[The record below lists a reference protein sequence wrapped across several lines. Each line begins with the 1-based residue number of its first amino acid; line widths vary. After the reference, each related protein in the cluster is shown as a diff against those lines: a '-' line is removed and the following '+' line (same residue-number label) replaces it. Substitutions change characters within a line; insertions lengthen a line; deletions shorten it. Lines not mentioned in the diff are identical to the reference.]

1 LILNVE
7 IENRVKSNQFDFK
20 IVEIELNFRS
30 IPNVEIVESSWF
42 QKLKSKLDPTISL
55 NIIYCLKYNKR

>member
-1 LILNVE
+1 MILNVE
-7 IENRVKSNQFDFK
+7 IENRVKSNRFDFK
-20 IVEIELNFRS
+20 IIEIELNFRS
-30 IPNVEIVESSWF
+30 IPNVKIVESSWF

>member
-7 IENRVKSNQFDFK
+7 IENRVKSNRFDFK
-20 IVEIELNFRS
+20 IIEIELNFRS
-30 IPNVEIVESSWF
+30 IPNVKIVESSWF